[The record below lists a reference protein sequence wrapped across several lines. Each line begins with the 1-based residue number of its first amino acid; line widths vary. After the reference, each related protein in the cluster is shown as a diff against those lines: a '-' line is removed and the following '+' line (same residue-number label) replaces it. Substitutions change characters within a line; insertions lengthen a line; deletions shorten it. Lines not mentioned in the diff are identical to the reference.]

1 MDDKPMSIS
10 LQGTIGR
17 GEFER
22 ALNFSVADGEV
33 LAITGPNGSG
43 KSTIIHTIA
52 GLVPLRS
59 GQLQSDNITWD
70 CPDSQQ
76 WVAPE
81 HRTCAVVFQD
91 LRLFPHMNV
100 ISNVAYGLRAH
111 GVNKDEARSRS
122 TAVLARVGL
131 SLFETRRPNEL
142 SGGERQRV
150 ALARALVVEPRVL
163 LLDEPLSAVDVA
175 SRAALRELLPEVLTT
190 FAGATILVTH
200 DLGDVEALA
209 TRSLSLN

>member
-1 MDDKPMSIS
+1 MDDRPMSIS

-22 ALNFSVADGEV
+22 SLSFSVADGEV

-52 GLVPLRS
+52 GLVPLCS
-59 GQLQSDNITWD
+59 GQLQSDNVTWD
-70 CPDSQQ
+70 APDSKQ
-76 WVAPE
+76 WIAPE
-81 HRTCAVVFQD
+81 QRTCAVVFQD
-91 LRLFPHMNV
+91 LRLFPHMKV

-111 GVNKDEARSRS
+111 GVSKDEAHSRS
-122 TAVLARVGL
+122 TSVLARVGL
-131 SLFETRRPNEL
+131 SSFETRRPSEL

-175 SRAALRELLPEVLTT
+175 SRSVLRELLPEVLGS

-200 DLGDVEALA
+200 DLGDVKAMA
-209 TRSLSLN
+209 TRSLSMD

>member
-81 HRTCAVVFQD
+81 NRTCAVVFQD

-190 FAGATILVTH
+190 FSGATILVTH

>member
-1 MDDKPMSIS
+1 MDGRPMSIS
-10 LQGTIGR
+10 LNGSVGR
-17 GEFER
+17 GDFER
-22 ALNFSVADGEV
+22 SFNFTIADGEV

-43 KSTIIHTIA
+43 KSTVVHTVA
-52 GLVPLRS
+52 GLLPLIS
-59 GQLQSDNITWD
+59 GHLESDNSMWD
-70 CPDSQQ
+70 VPDSKK

-81 HRTCAVVFQD
+81 NRTCAVVFQD

-100 ISNVAYGLRAH
+100 ISNVAYGLRAR
-111 GVNKDEARSRS
+111 GVNKDEAHSRS
-122 TAVLARVGL
+122 TLVLARVGL
-131 SLFETRRPNEL
+131 TSFDKRLPNDL

-175 SRAALRELLPEVLTT
+175 SRAALRELLPEVLGS

>member
-1 MDDKPMSIS
+1 MSIS
-10 LQGTIGR
+10 LQGMIGR

-22 ALNFSVADGEV
+22 SLNFSVADGEV

-59 GQLQSDNITWD
+59 GQLESDGAIWD
-70 CPDSQQ
+70 APDSKQ

-81 HRTCAVVFQD
+81 NRTCAVVFQD

-100 ISNVAYGLRAH
+100 IANVAYGLRAH
-111 GVNKDEARSRS
+111 GVNKDEAHSRS
-122 TAVLARVGL
+122 TLVLARVGL
-131 SLFETRRPNEL
+131 TSFDKRLPNDL

-175 SRAALRELLPEVLTT
+175 SRAALRKLLPEVLGS

>member
-1 MDDKPMSIS
+1 MDGRPMSIS
-10 LQGTIGR
+10 LNGSVGR
-17 GEFER
+17 GDFER
-22 ALNFSVADGEV
+22 SFNFTIADGEV

-43 KSTIIHTIA
+43 KSTAIHTVA
-52 GLVPLRS
+52 GLLPLIS
-59 GQLQSDNITWD
+59 GHLESDNSMWD
-70 CPDSQQ
+70 APDSKK

-81 HRTCAVVFQD
+81 NRTCAVVFQD

-111 GVNKDEARSRS
+111 GVNKDEAHSRS
-122 TAVLARVGL
+122 TSVLARVGL
-131 SLFETRRPNEL
+131 TSFDKRLPNDL

-175 SRAALRELLPEVLTT
+175 SRAALRELLPEVLGS

>member
-1 MDDKPMSIS
+1 MDDRPMSIS

-22 ALNFSVADGEV
+22 SLNFSVADGEV

-59 GQLQSDNITWD
+59 GQLESDGSIWD
-70 CPDSQQ
+70 GPDSKQ
-76 WVAPE
+76 WVVPE
-81 HRTCAVVFQD
+81 NRTCAVVFQD

-100 ISNVAYGLRAH
+100 IANVAYGLRAH
-111 GVNKDEARSRS
+111 GVSKDEAHSRS
-122 TAVLARVGL
+122 TSVLARVGL
-131 SLFETRRPNEL
+131 SLFETRRPSEL

-175 SRAALRELLPEVLTT
+175 SRAALRELLPEVLGS

-200 DLGDVEALA
+200 DLGDVEAMA
-209 TRSLSLN
+209 TRSLSMN

>member
-1 MDDKPMSIS
+1 MDDKPVSIS

-17 GEFER
+17 GGFER

-33 LAITGPNGSG
+33 LAIGGPNGSG

-52 GLVPLRS
+52 GLIQLRS

-70 CPDSQQ
+70 APDSKQ
-76 WVAPE
+76 WVTPE
-81 HRTCAVVFQD
+81 NRTCAVVFQD

-100 ISNVAYGLRAH
+100 IANVAYGLRAR
-111 GVNKDEARSRS
+111 GVNKDEAHSRS
-122 TAVLARVGL
+122 ALVLARVGL
-131 SLFETRRPNEL
+131 SSFETRRPNEL

-175 SRAALRELLPEVLTT
+175 SRAVLRELLPDVLTN

-209 TRSLSLN
+209 SANLGL

>member
-1 MDDKPMSIS
+1 MDDWPMSIS

-17 GEFER
+17 GDFER
-22 ALNFSVADGEV
+22 SLNFSVADGEV

-59 GQLQSDNITWD
+59 GQLQSDNIPWD
-70 CPDSQQ
+70 APDSKQ
-76 WVAPE
+76 WVAAE
-81 HRTCAVVFQD
+81 DRTCAVVFQD

-111 GVNKDEARSRS
+111 GVNKDEAHSRS
-122 TAVLARVGL
+122 IAVLARVGL
-131 SLFETRRPNEL
+131 SSFETRRPNEL

-150 ALARALVVEPRVL
+150 ALARALVAEPRVL

-175 SRAALRELLPEVLTT
+175 SRAALRELLPEVLGS
-190 FAGATILVTH
+190 FAGATVLVTH

-209 TRSLSLN
+209 SGNLSLN

>member
-1 MDDKPMSIS
+1 MSIS

-22 ALNFSVADGEV
+22 SLSFSVADGEV

-43 KSTIIHTIA
+43 KSTIIYTIA

-59 GQLQSDNITWD
+59 GQLQSDNVTWD
-70 CPDSQQ
+70 APDLKQ

-81 HRTCAVVFQD
+81 NRTCAVVFQD

-111 GVNKDEARSRS
+111 GVSKDEAHSRS
-122 TAVLARVGL
+122 TSVLARVGL
-131 SLFETRRPNEL
+131 SLFETRRPNVL

-150 ALARALVVEPRVL
+150 ALARALVLEPRVL

-175 SRAALRELLPEVLTT
+175 SRVALRELLPEVLTT

-209 TRSLSLN
+209 TRSLSLD

>member
-1 MDDKPMSIS
+1 MSIS
-10 LQGTIGR
+10 LQGIIGR

-22 ALNFSVADGEV
+22 TLNFSVADGEV

-70 CPDSQQ
+70 VPDSKQ

-81 HRTCAVVFQD
+81 NRTCAVVFQD

-111 GVNKDEARSRS
+111 GVAKDEAHSRS
-122 TAVLARVGL
+122 AALLACVGL
-131 SLFETRRPNEL
+131 SSFETRRPNEL

-163 LLDEPLSAVDVA
+163 LLDEPLSAVDIA
-175 SRAALRELLPEVLTT
+175 SRAALRDLLPELLST

-200 DLGDVEALA
+200 DPGDLEALA

>member
-1 MDDKPMSIS
+1 MSIS
-10 LQGTIGR
+10 LQGTIGS

-22 ALNFSVADGEV
+22 SLNFSVADGEV
-33 LAITGPNGSG
+33 LAFTGRNGSG

-70 CPDSQQ
+70 SPDSKQ

-81 HRTCAVVFQD
+81 NRTCAVVFQD

-100 ISNVAYGLRAH
+100 LSNVSYGLRAR
-111 GVNKDEARSRS
+111 GVIKDEAHSRS
-122 TAVLARVGL
+122 TLVLARVGL
-131 SLFETRRPNEL
+131 SSFETRRPNEL

-150 ALARALVVEPRVL
+150 ALARALVVEPRML

-175 SRAALRELLPEVLTT
+175 SRAALRELLPELLST
-190 FAGATILVTH
+190 FTGTTILVTH

-209 TRSLSLN
+209 TTCLNLWP

>member
-1 MDDKPMSIS
+1 MDDRPMSIS

-17 GEFER
+17 GEFEGTI
-22 ALNFSVADGEV
+22 NFSVNDGEV

-59 GQLQSDNITWD
+59 GQLVSDGAIWD
-70 CPDSQQ
+70 APDSQQ

-81 HRTCAVVFQD
+81 NRTCAVVFQD

-111 GVNKDEARSRS
+111 GVSKDEAHSRS
-122 TAVLARVGL
+122 TSVLARVGL

-150 ALARALVVEPRVL
+150 ALARALVLEPRVL

-175 SRAALRELLPEVLTT
+175 SRVALRELLPEVLTT

-200 DLGDVEALA
+200 DQDDLEALA
-209 TRSLSLN
+209 TRSLRLN

>member
-1 MDDKPMSIS
+1 MDGWPMSIS
-10 LQGTIGR
+10 LNGSVGR
-17 GEFER
+17 GDFER
-22 ALNFSVADGEV
+22 SFNLTIADGEV

-43 KSTIIHTIA
+43 KSTVVHTIA
-52 GLVPLRS
+52 GLIPLRS
-59 GQLQSDNITWD
+59 GYLESDGAVWD
-70 CPDSQQ
+70 APDSQQ

-81 HRTCAVVFQD
+81 NRTCAVVFQD

-111 GVNKDEARSRS
+111 GVSKDEAQNRS

-131 SLFETRRPNEL
+131 SSFDKRRPTDL

-150 ALARALVVEPRVL
+150 ALARALVLEPRVL
-163 LLDEPLSAVDVA
+163 LLDEPLSAVDSA
-175 SRAALRELLPEVLTT
+175 SRAALRELLPEVLGS

-200 DLGDVEALA
+200 DLGDVEAMA
-209 TRSLSLN
+209 TTNISLN

>member
-1 MDDKPMSIS
+1 MSIS
-10 LQGTIGR
+10 LNGFVGQ

-22 ALNFSVADGEV
+22 SLDFTIADGDV

-43 KSTIIHTIA
+43 KSTVVHTIA
-52 GLVPLRS
+52 GLIPLRS
-59 GQLQSDNITWD
+59 GHLTFGDMMWD
-70 CPDSQQ
+70 SPTTNE

-81 HRTCAVVFQD
+81 NRTCAVVFQD

-100 ISNVAYGLRAH
+100 ISNVAYGLRAR
-111 GVNKDEARSRS
+111 GTQRDEAIERSQKML
-122 TAVLARVGL
+122 TRVGL
-131 SLFETRRPNEL
+131 SSFEKRRPTDL

-150 ALARALVVEPRVL
+150 ALARALVLEPRML
-163 LLDEPLSAVDVA
+163 LLDEALSAVDSA
-175 SRAALRELLPEVLTT
+175 SRDSLRELLPEVLGR

-209 TRSLSLN
+209 TAYLSLN

>member
-1 MDDKPMSIS
+1 MSIS

-22 ALNFSVADGEV
+22 ALDLSVADGEV

-59 GQLQSDNITWD
+59 GHLESDDAIWD
-70 CPDSQQ
+70 VPDSQQ

-81 HRTCAVVFQD
+81 NRTCAVVFQD

-100 ISNVAYGLRAH
+100 IANVSYGLRAH
-111 GVNKDEARSRS
+111 GVSKDEAHSRS
-122 TAVLARVGL
+122 TAVLARVGM
-131 SLFETRRPNEL
+131 SSFETRRPSEL

-175 SRAALRELLPEVLTT
+175 SRAALRELLPEVLDS

-200 DLGDVEALA
+200 DLGDVEAIA
-209 TRSLSLN
+209 TRSLGL

>member
-1 MDDKPMSIS
+1 MSIS
-10 LQGTIGR
+10 LNGFVGR

-22 ALNFSVADGEV
+22 SLDFTIAVGEV

-43 KSTIIHTIA
+43 KSTVVHTIA
-52 GLVPLRS
+52 GLIPLRS
-59 GQLQSDNITWD
+59 GHLTFGDIMWD
-70 CPDSQQ
+70 SPTTNE
-76 WVAPE
+76 WVTPE
-81 HRTCAVVFQD
+81 NRGCAVVFQD

-111 GVNKDEARSRS
+111 GVSKDEARSRS
-122 TAVLARVGL
+122 TALLARVGL
-131 SLFETRRPNEL
+131 LSFETRRPNEL

-150 ALARALVVEPRVL
+150 ALARALVIEPRVL

-175 SRAALRELLPEVLTT
+175 SRGALRELLPEVLGG

-200 DLGDVEALA
+200 DQDDLAAMA
-209 TRSLSLN
+209 TRSLSMD